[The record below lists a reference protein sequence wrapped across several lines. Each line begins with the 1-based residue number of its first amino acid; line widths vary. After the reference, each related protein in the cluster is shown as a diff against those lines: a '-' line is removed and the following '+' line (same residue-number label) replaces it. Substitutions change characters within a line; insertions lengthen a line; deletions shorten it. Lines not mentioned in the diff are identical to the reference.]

1 MVRVEAQIKAWRLH
15 VVTHRPVP
23 VGEETSVPPIGRR
36 TASREHNDAVQIAL
50 VDLHRVICIFSSAV
64 SHHGSHCAPLAL
76 ITLGKILVFCA
87 FDAVMNGA
95 VVHLQV
101 PGATVTPILNR
112 SWLIEM
118 LLVNKKSRVCN
129 KGVVDAR
136 LWVRAG

>member
-23 VGEETSVPPIGRR
+23 VGEETPVPPIGRR
-36 TASREHNDAVQIAL
+36 TASREHNDTVQIAL
-50 VDLHRVICIFSSAV
+50 VDLYRVISIFRSAV
-64 SHHGSHCAPLAL
+64 SHYGSHCAPLAL
-76 ITLGKILVFCA
+76 ITLGEIFVFCA

-101 PGATVTPILNR
+101 PGAAVATIWKR

-118 LLVNKKSRVCN
+118 LLVDRKAVCEIRVWLMQGC
-129 KGVVDAR
+129 G
-136 LWVRAG
+136 